1 MSELKPEPMDGQPS
15 EENVAEAFIEA
26 RNGVYTA
33 QEVAIS
39 DIMSKIFTALN
50 TAYEQG
56 ISSKELR
63 KKSGLKK
70 KEFRK
75 IEEMDMNAKFSDVI
89 KVLNAAGMTLVVRP
103 LEEAERRN
111 EEPGNAQSPAEER

>member
-1 MSELKPEPMDGQPS
+1 MSELKPEAMDEQPS

-50 TAYEQG
+50 TAYERG
-56 ISSKELR
+56 VSSKELR

-75 IEEMDMNAKFSDVI
+75 IEEMDMNARLGDVI

-103 LEEAERRN
+103 LEEAEHRN
-111 EEPGNAQSPAEER
+111 GEQAQDPEEER